1 MAQGGSTMAEEPTWG
16 ELLLTLFLIAAVPT
30 VVGGAIVL
38 SLVALFMWVTAPLRR
53 RRRRNKAA

>member
-1 MAQGGSTMAEEPTWG
+1 MAEEPTWG

-38 SLVALFMWVTAPLRR
+38 SLVALFMWVTAPLRQR
-53 RRRRNKAA
+53 RRRDEAA